1 MVVRR
6 PAKKLEIPVPIK
18 IERLTEVLRI
28 NGVPVLVHWSVWVIV
43 ALILFNVIRNP
54 LGSILALLA
63 YLGMFLIHETGH
75 LVAAEKMHCEVFW
88 IRIYPICGITSF
100 EIPWS
105 KFDHCVIAW
114 GGVIAQGI
122 VFTPIV
128 VAVALFGYTRFEPVN
143 AVLAILGFFSLG
155 TALFNLL
162 PLRPLDGS
170 IAWAIIPEAFKRLR
184 DRRDRHRPSWR

>member
-18 IERLTEVLRI
+18 IDKLTEVLRI
-28 NGVPVLVHWSVWVIV
+28 NGVPVFVHWSVWVV
-43 ALILFNVIRNP
+43 VVLIMFNVIRNP
-54 LGSILALLA
+54 LGSILALAA
-63 YLGMFLIHETGH
+63 YLGMFLIHEAGH
-75 LVAAEKMHCEVFW
+75 LVAAEKMHCEVHR
-88 IRIYPICGITSF
+88 IRIYPICGITNF
-100 EIPWS
+100 ETPWS

-114 GGVIAQGI
+114 GGVIAQAT
-122 VFTPIV
+122 VFTPIII
-128 VAVALFGYTRFEPVN
+128 AVSLFGYTRFEPIN

-170 IAWAIIPEAFKRLR
+170 IAWAIIPEAFKWLR
-184 DRRDRHRPSWR
+184 DRRVRHRPSWR